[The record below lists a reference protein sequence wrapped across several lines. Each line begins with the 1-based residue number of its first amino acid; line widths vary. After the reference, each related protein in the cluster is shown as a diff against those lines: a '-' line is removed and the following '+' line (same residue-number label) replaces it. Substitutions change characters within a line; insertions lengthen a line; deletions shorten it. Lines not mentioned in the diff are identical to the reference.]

1 MLNTNKNLKLYYSI
15 KEVAQM
21 FDVTETLLRYWET
34 EFPSLHPQKV
44 GRGIRQYS
52 EQDIESVRLI
62 YHLVK
67 EQGMTI
73 SGARETIKHSKDA
86 VASRMEVSHRLETV
100 RDRLQELNKELNS
113 LV

>member
-52 EQDIESVRLI
+52 EQDIESV
-62 YHLVK
+62 HFTKV
-67 EQGMTI
+67 
-73 SGARETIKHSKDA
+73 
-86 VASRMEVSHRLETV
+86 
-100 RDRLQELNKELNS
+100 LQKNN
-113 LV
+113 